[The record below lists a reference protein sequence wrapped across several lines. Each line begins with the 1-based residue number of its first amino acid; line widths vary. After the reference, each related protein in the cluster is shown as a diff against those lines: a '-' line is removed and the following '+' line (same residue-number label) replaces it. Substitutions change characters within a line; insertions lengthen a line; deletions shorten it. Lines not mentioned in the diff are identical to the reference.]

1 GGARGVTLV
10 SNTGVVAL
18 ETRTSAQNILLK
30 SSGNV
35 QVTAVGV
42 LKVSQGA
49 GDGYTE
55 SHLLMP
61 REVSN
66 LYAGFENEFR
76 FTNRDFY
83 NDGNTVY
90 NRFRASIG
98 FVHGIQN
105 NASGANPGTHLYLGS
120 LAGEVQVVRD
130 VTSSRKVYGNARMSG
145 LYVDELTTHSYSSII
160 MRTGLDVRGN
170 ILLPSNEQIR
180 TSGGY
185 LTLRAGNG
193 HVFIQTDYEAR
204 IVKPGTTIAY
214 MPIRFSEWH
223 SM

>member
-1 GGARGVTLV
+1 GTSSGTLAFFDTTHSSGGARGVTLV

-105 NASGANPGTHLYLGS
+105 NASGANP
-120 LAGEVQVVRD
+120 
-130 VTSSRKVYGNARMSG
+130 
-145 LYVDELTTHSYSSII
+145 
-160 MRTGLDVRGN
+160 
-170 ILLPSNEQIR
+170 
-180 TSGGY
+180 
-185 LTLRAGNG
+185 
-193 HVFIQTDYEAR
+193 
-204 IVKPGTTIAY
+204 
-214 MPIRFSEWH
+214 
-223 SM
+223 